1 MPSVMF
7 HFRIL
12 FIRETSSLTDLSDH
26 VILIT
31 WPWNMTV
38 YTSFDL
44 VFNRRKNNKFF
55 SIQVNIR
62 LQLDSRL
69 DFDPTTWFWF
79 FFLDFFHVYM
89 FVYQTF
95 YVNRPNTINNDII
108 IPESEIIIFTGNYKK
123 NIPATQPQTT
133 LILKHFFPPF
143 LVDQVKY

>member
-1 MPSVMF
+1 
-7 HFRIL
+7 
-12 FIRETSSLTDLSDH
+12 
-26 VILIT
+26 
-31 WPWNMTV
+31 
-38 YTSFDL
+38 
-44 VFNRRKNNKFF
+44 
-55 SIQVNIR
+55 
-62 LQLDSRL
+62 
-69 DFDPTTWFWF
+69 
-79 FFLDFFHVYM
+79 M

>member
-1 MPSVMF
+1 MIASTKCLPWCSIF
-7 HFRIL
+7 EFY
-12 FIRETSSLTDLSDH
+12 SSGRRQLTDLSDH

-44 VFNRRKNNKFF
+44 VLNRRKNNNFF
-55 SIQVNIR
+55 SIQVIIR

-69 DFDPTTWFWF
+69 DFDPTTWFWNF
-79 FFLDFFHVYM
+79 SNFLDFFHVYM

-95 YVNRPNTINNDII
+95 YVNRPNTINNKI

-123 NIPATQPQTT
+123 IIPQPNP
-133 LILKHFFPPF
+133 KPH
-143 LVDQVKY
+143 